1 MCVYDN
7 AILDISSIDVNEYM
21 IRISIHS
28 DLTFTYASWEHF
40 AQCCTSFSRAV
51 TMDENEK
58 NALYD
63 TNMYLEKIARFRSL
77 SLGAFPRV
85 FCSVSWIF
93 QCATDIIEDL
103 FCLASAKNTWVI
115 FYVSM
120 LWIIACWVLTLWWF
134 FCGNIVLFWRDCDE
148 ICVIFLKM
156 FFVRK
161 CWLVFFWRVT
171 NFFFVW
177 LRNYPAIL
185 LCHKH
190 VWDIVTWRY

>member
-103 FCLASAKNTWVI
+103 FCVASAKNTWVI
-115 FYVSM
+115 FYVSIVNYRLLSSHVVM
-120 LWIIACWVLTLWWF
+120 VLLRKYRSFLKRLWWDLCNF
-134 FCGNIVLFWRDCDE
+134 FENVLRAE
-148 ICVIFLKM
+148 MLVSIFLKSDEFLFRM
-156 FFVRK
+156 V
-161 CWLVFFWRVT
+161 
-171 NFFFVW
+171 
-177 LRNYPAIL
+177 A
-185 LCHKH
+185 
-190 VWDIVTWRY
+190 